1 MMQLKWWS
9 RNEFEGNKK
18 KMKNLVTKL
27 EGLKQNTNQEENG
40 EEIKL
45 VEKQIDNMLMEEE
58 IYQKQRSRADW
69 LKEGDKNT
77 KFFHSK
83 ASSRKKEE

>member
-1 MMQLKWWS
+1 MRNIDWKEGNHVQAFSRATKKSMMQLKWWS

-27 EGLKQNTNQEENG
+27 RGLKHNTNQEENG

-45 VEKQIDNMLMEEE
+45 VEKQIDNLLIEEE
-58 IYQKQRSRADW
+58 IY
-69 LKEGDKNT
+69 
-77 KFFHSK
+77 
-83 ASSRKKEE
+83 

>member
-9 RNEFEGNKK
+9 GNEFKGNKK

-45 VEKQIDNMLMEEE
+45 IEKQINNMLMEEE
-58 IYQKQRSRADW
+58 IYWKQQS
-69 LKEGDKNT
+69 
-77 KFFHSK
+77 
-83 ASSRKKEE
+83 